1 VSDQQTITSQSDDD
15 WDVNQN
21 EIQTPCQFEIYDKET
36 KSMRICGQESKVLLD
51 DSGYC
56 DEHYVDAIMQLQSI
70 DPAWKMPREI
80 EKQIEVK
87 SK

>member
-1 VSDQQTITSQSDDD
+1 LSDQQTTQLRCNK
-15 WDVNQN
+15 VQL
-21 EIQTPCQFEIYDKET
+21 PCNFEIYDKET

-70 DPAWKMPREI
+70 DPEWKMPREI
-80 EKQIEVK
+80 EKQLEVK